1 MDTGY
6 NINYCSASIARFLS
20 YTTTAVR
27 AASSSL
33 GHHPGGSGGGELGVG
48 FGFRMCFTVL
58 DPTIGLYTT
67 FDGKGFVE
75 CVRQT

>member
-1 MDTGY
+1 MIRNGSCSNWCWEDDTGKH
-6 NINYCSASIARFLS
+6 NDANCVGGSD
-20 YTTTAVR
+20 
-27 AASSSL
+27 
-33 GHHPGGSGGGELGVG
+33 GGGSGGGELGVG